1 VHAPRGL
8 DHEGVIF
15 IAYITIARKLREL
28 EERYRHKL
36 MNEEERLKLRERIL
50 KLREKAAI
58 EAGRRVTPVRASG
71 TMSGVSGGSDGASSS
86 GRRWTRPAVMMLRR

>member
-58 EAGRRVTPVRASG
+58 EAGRASHQSGPPGPCRAFLEALTGPPVRG
-71 TMSGVSGGSDGASSS
+71 GVGPDP
-86 GRRWTRPAVMMLRR
+86 RL